1 MDAATHNSY
10 WPANISRIDVF
21 DGWNTSVVLPS
32 MSARVF
38 GAAKSVCCRR
48 KLDPTLMDVVD
59 DEWENAELT
68 DAGNAR

>member
-1 MDAATHNSY
+1 
-10 WPANISRIDVF
+10 
-21 DGWNTSVVLPS
+21 